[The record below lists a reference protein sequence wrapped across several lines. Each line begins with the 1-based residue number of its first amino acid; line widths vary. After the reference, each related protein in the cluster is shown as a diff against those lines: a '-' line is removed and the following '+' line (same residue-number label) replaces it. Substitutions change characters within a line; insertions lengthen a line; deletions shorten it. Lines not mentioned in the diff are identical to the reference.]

1 MTGTITNAP
10 AIPPAL
16 QIEGDTY
23 TSPPASPGLLARLF
37 PSLVFYPGLFGII
50 WHAAQIS
57 QKGTYTGEDWSY
69 GSLSVLH
76 LLEKV
81 GVHIHADGI
90 NNVKALQGPCVFVA
104 NHMSS
109 LETFVLPRFIQ
120 PWRDASF
127 VVKKSLT
134 EYPVF
139 KHVVL
144 ARDPIALGRTNPRED
159 LARVLEGGE
168 ERLKHGRSVI
178 VFPQSTRALE
188 LDPAKFNSI
197 GVKLARRAGVPVV
210 PVALRTDA
218 WGIGKRIKDFG
229 PVTPALPVH
238 FRFGA
243 PITVEGNGKDA
254 HAQVCSFIQKALAEW
269 GIGKA

>member
-16 QIEGDTY
+16 QIQGDTY

-90 NNVKALQGPCVFVA
+90 NNVKIFCYDVTILKSRQRHRINFIFHDSRLFDGIDERQKGIMFQLVGEQFL
-104 NHMSS
+104 SS
-109 LETFVLPRFIQ
+109 QDQYIASLNENQYNELKQILPADDFARIIDRSITMTLTDESPAAKLLGCQ
-120 PWRDASF
+120 LDLPYDQRH
-127 VVKKSLT
+127 KPKLKS
-134 EYPVF
+134 
-139 KHVVL
+139 
-144 ARDPIALGRTNPRED
+144 
-159 LARVLEGGE
+159 
-168 ERLKHGRSVI
+168 
-178 VFPQSTRALE
+178 
-188 LDPAKFNSI
+188 
-197 GVKLARRAGVPVV
+197 
-210 PVALRTDA
+210 
-218 WGIGKRIKDFG
+218 
-229 PVTPALPVH
+229 
-238 FRFGA
+238 
-243 PITVEGNGKDA
+243 
-254 HAQVCSFIQKALAEW
+254 
-269 GIGKA
+269 